1 MKIKI
6 VCDNKYFTQGIV
18 ITKTS
23 NIPFYIAY
31 DGEIILEQAHSAKTR
46 KIYNYLARELQP
58 LIEYKRAINQQL
70 INTFPKELVLSIIT
84 LLTTVNFSK
93 IEPAIEHVIDYAIA
107 NVNTWGWQHSDHIPF
122 FINNK
127 RRDLLVRDGTAYWYY
142 VTATQP
148 NAYYRLQKL
157 KRDNF
162 AVHNETNLREKIL
175 QKLDDTVIFDNRE
188 EAENMK
194 GSIRCS
200 TEDAFRTYTINL
212 LSALWFTIT
221 KIVNEF
227 DSVHLLLHRCL
238 YR

>member
-1 MKIKI
+1 MRIKI

-18 ITKTS
+18 ITKTN

-127 RRDLLVRDGTAYWYY
+127 WRDLLVRDGTAYWYY

-162 AVHNETNLREKIL
+162 AVQNETNLRAKIL
-175 QKLDDTVIFDNRE
+175 RILDDAAMFDKRE
-188 EAENMK
+188 EVETLK
-194 GSIRCS
+194 GSIKCS
-200 TEDAFRTYTINL
+200 TEDAFRIYTIDL
-212 LSALWFTIT
+212 LSALWFTTT
-221 KIVNEF
+221 KILNEF
-227 DSVHLLLHRCL
+227 DTVCLLCNNRL
-238 YR
+238 